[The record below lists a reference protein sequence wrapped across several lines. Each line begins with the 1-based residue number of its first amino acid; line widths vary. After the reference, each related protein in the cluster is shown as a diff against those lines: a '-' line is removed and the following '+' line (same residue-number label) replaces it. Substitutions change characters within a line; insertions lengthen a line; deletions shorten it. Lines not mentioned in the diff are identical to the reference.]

1 MMIEEIKILL
11 GDAADNF
18 TDAQIN
24 LAYRI
29 AKAEVEEYCR
39 RELDEVLELA
49 AMQIAKIK
57 LNRQNTEGLASQS
70 LSGVSESYVDGYPA
84 EIVAILN
91 RKRKIK
97 VV

>member
-1 MMIEEIKILL
+1 MSFNAHSYTNILVQGRYLTMIEEIKILL

-70 LSGVSESYVDGYPA
+70 LSGVSESYVDG
-84 EIVAILN
+84 
-91 RKRKIK
+91 
-97 VV
+97 